1 MEMKQKVIVFDSES
15 KEDLQRHERKT
26 ELDNFEFGAP
36 GCADEY
42 DSGIISIMKSFDR
55 FLFHS

>member
-1 MEMKQKVIVFDSES
+1 MEMEQKVIVFDSES

-42 DSGIISIMKSFDR
+42 DSGIIAIMKSFD
-55 FLFHS
+55 

>member
-36 GCADEY
+36 GCPEKY
-42 DSGIISIMKSFDR
+42 DSGIITIMKSFD
-55 FLFHS
+55 